1 LASEETEAN
10 KRIVRRYYEVF
21 TGRDLAALDSLFAS
35 DFVGHSVDYGAYT
48 LDDMRRGIARE
59 HEDMPD
65 DETIIEEQLAEGD
78 RVVTR
83 WRYRWKHD
91 SPLFGERP
99 TGEWL
104 TMEGVQIDRVVGGK
118 MSSAGRSRVSGA
130 SSCSLA
136 ARSSSPIAPHQPQ
149 PNDSCARKRCA
160 VKEHPPLRAGALPV
174 ATLSP
179 RQLFGVH
186 GLLILAVFWA
196 FVVA

>member
-1 LASEETEAN
+1 MASEETEAN

-118 MSSAGRSRVSGA
+118 IVERWEIKGFWGVVMHLGGKVIFPDSAA
-130 SSCSLA
+130 SASA
-136 ARSSSPIAPHQPQ
+136 
-149 PNDSCARKRCA
+149 
-160 VKEHPPLRAGALPV
+160 E
-174 ATLSP
+174 
-179 RQLFGVH
+179 
-186 GLLILAVFWA
+186 
-196 FVVA
+196 